1 MNATPLALGL
11 LARGRALVA
20 DDADAEALYLE
31 SIERLALARGTV
43 HGARSRLVYGEW
55 LRRRRRRA
63 DAREQLQA
71 AHDVFTAIDAR
82 HFAERARRE
91 LAACGER
98 TRTRRLGTGLSLTPQ
113 EEHIAQLAAIG
124 VTNAEI
130 ANKLF
135 LSASTVDY
143 HLRKVYRKLHLTSRR
158 QLQEALDLQRA

>member
-1 MNATPLALGL
+1 
-11 LARGRALVA
+11 VA

-31 SIERLALARGTV
+31 SIEALANVRGRV

-55 LRRRRRRA
+55 LRRRRRRS

-71 AHDVFTAIDAR
+71 AHDVFTDMGAR

-91 LAACGER
+91 LAASGER
-98 TRTRRLGTGLSLTPQ
+98 APRRHLGTGLSLTPQ
-113 EEHIAQLAAIG
+113 EERIAQLAATG
-124 VTNAEI
+124 ATNAEI
-130 ANKLF
+130 ADKLF

-158 QLQEALDLQRA
+158 QLQHALDTHNA